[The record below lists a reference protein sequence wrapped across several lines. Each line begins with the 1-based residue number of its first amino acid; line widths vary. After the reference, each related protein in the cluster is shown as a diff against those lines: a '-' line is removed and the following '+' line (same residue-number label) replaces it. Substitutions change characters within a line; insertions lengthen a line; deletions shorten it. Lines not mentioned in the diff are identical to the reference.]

1 MFCFEIS
8 LCLLAC
14 RGSIYGSSLRC
25 ILDRVGFRGP
35 FTRWLIG
42 SANFLVVMNTAVQ
55 GDVIAIASDHA
66 GFSLKVILREDIER
80 KGFRAL
86 DLGTDS
92 LDPADYPKI
101 AESLAL
107 TVASGKARFGVVLC
121 GTGIGVSIAANRH
134 LGIRAALCH
143 NVETVRLGRRH
154 NDANVLAL
162 GARVIDEV
170 TARAC
175 LQEFLV
181 TEFEKAERHSR
192 RVAMLDK
199 AVNGTL
205 L

>member
-1 MFCFEIS
+1 M
-8 LCLLAC
+8 
-14 RGSIYGSSLRC
+14 
-25 ILDRVGFRGP
+25 GFRGP

-107 TVASGKARFGVVLC
+107 TVASGPMVRIPDPWLENMWMIGLRKSWDHARLKEMDSYSCPWMRQPCDWCSQGSL
-121 GTGIGVSIAANRH
+121 I
-134 LGIRAALCH
+134 
-143 NVETVRLGRRH
+143 
-154 NDANVLAL
+154 
-162 GARVIDEV
+162 
-170 TARAC
+170 
-175 LQEFLV
+175 
-181 TEFEKAERHSR
+181 
-192 RVAMLDK
+192 
-199 AVNGTL
+199 
-205 L
+205 

>member
-1 MFCFEIS
+1 
-8 LCLLAC
+8 
-14 RGSIYGSSLRC
+14 
-25 ILDRVGFRGP
+25 
-35 FTRWLIG
+35 
-42 SANFLVVMNTAVQ
+42 MNTAVQ

-66 GFSLKVILREDIER
+66 GFSLKAILFRDIER

-101 AESLAL
+101 AASLAL
-107 TVASGKARFGVVLC
+107 TVAAGKARFGVVLC

-154 NDANVLAL
+154 NDANILAL
-162 GARVIDEV
+162 GARVIDEA

-181 TEFEKAERHSR
+181 TKFEKAERHSR
-192 RVAMLDK
+192 RVAMLDN
-199 AVNGTL
+199 AGNGI
-205 L
+205 